1 MRAGSMGVDTCLQ
14 NSGSVCYVLRVWWF
28 FAVVAVMR
36 GSAGSGA
43 CPRDSPS
50 LVCVHAVRCERLDC
64 RLRRPRLRPAAPAVL
79 AICTL
84 AAVRR
89 RHPRWRHAACGC
101 LRATGEVDAA
111 NAEGHWESGSFP
123 QSSQDTVVKTI
134 QTPSF
139 ALWDW
144 AVDSS
149 FTLDTG
155 AFIRTECGWPWQSTV
170 RSRRSEIVL
179 ECARKM
185 RPRAAAVATRRRSRR
200 QIHVV
205 ALGLVL

>member
-64 RLRRPRLRPAAPAVL
+64 RLRPRLRPAAPAVL

-89 RHPRWRHAACGC
+89 RHPRWRHDAACGC

-139 ALWDW
+139 ALW
-144 AVDSS
+144 
-149 FTLDTG
+149 LG
-155 AFIRTECGWPWQSTV
+155 IGQST
-170 RSRRSEIVL
+170 RLSRWIQAPLFALSVGGRG
-179 ECARKM
+179 
-185 RPRAAAVATRRRSRR
+185 SRLFG
-200 QIHVV
+200 H
-205 ALGLVL
+205 GDPK